1 MTEPTRFVLNGQEPV
16 PCDSLEDW
24 QRFMDD
30 IAGRTV
36 AQDVVG
42 KFHIT
47 TTFEGANL
55 GSSTEPKFF
64 LTVVAGSED
73 PPFLSET
80 WERAETTHQA
90 VMRCAKGLSNLTP
103 EKIAAGHRFVGC
115 GVQSDRL
122 WFVMESEE
130 SAIAALPESATNWHR
145 EGHTIVFT
153 PPVRNQQQP

>member
-1 MTEPTRFVLNGQEPV
+1 MIELTRFILDGKEPV
-16 PCDSLEDW
+16 PCDSLGDW
-24 QRFMDD
+24 QRFIDD

-42 KFHIT
+42 KFHIL
-47 TTFEGANL
+47 TTFEGVNL
-55 GSSTEPKFF
+55 GSAAEPRFF
-64 LTVVAGSED
+64 LTVVAESED

-80 WERAETTHQA
+80 WERAESTHRA
-90 VMRCAKGLSNLTP
+90 VMRCAEGLSSLTP
-103 EKIAAGHRFVGC
+103 EKIANGHRFVGC

-145 EGHTIVFT
+145 EGCTIVFT
-153 PPVRNQQQP
+153 PPVIHQQP

>member
-1 MTEPTRFVLNGQEPV
+1 
-16 PCDSLEDW
+16 
-24 QRFMDD
+24 MDD
-30 IAGRTV
+30 IEGRTV

-47 TTFEGANL
+47 TTFEGINL
-55 GSSTEPKFF
+55 ASATEPRFF
-64 LTVVAGSED
+64 LTVVAESED

-103 EKIAAGHRFVGC
+103 EKIAAGHRFVSC
-115 GVQSDRL
+115 GVQPDRL

-153 PPVRNQQQP
+153 PPAPVRNQ